1 MTRRLPCALAAAAAL
16 AIVPAA
22 QAAAGLSGPSSIH
35 VLQKV
40 GYRASGLQPEGRY
53 SLRIRRTVIHAGRKY
68 RCAAFLAAARTAS
81 GTETFEGSLPDGL
94 QCVPASGTGAMWQP
108 RTTAGNYQVV
118 ACVAAARN
126 LCDPGFAVATETV
139 RVR

>member
-1 MTRRLPCALAAAAAL
+1 MTPRLPCALAAAAAL

-22 QAAAGLSGPSSIH
+22 QAATSLTGPSSIH

-40 GYRASGLQPEGRY
+40 GYRATGLRPEGRY
-53 SLRIRRTVIHAGRKY
+53 SLRIRRTVTHAGRKY
-68 RCAAFLAAARTAS
+68 RCAAFLAAARSAS
-81 GTETFEGSLPDGL
+81 GAESFKGSLPDGL
-94 QCVPASGTGAMWQP
+94 QCAPTSGSAATWQP
-108 RTTAGNYQVV
+108 RTTAGTYQVV
-118 ACVAAARN
+118 ACVATARN